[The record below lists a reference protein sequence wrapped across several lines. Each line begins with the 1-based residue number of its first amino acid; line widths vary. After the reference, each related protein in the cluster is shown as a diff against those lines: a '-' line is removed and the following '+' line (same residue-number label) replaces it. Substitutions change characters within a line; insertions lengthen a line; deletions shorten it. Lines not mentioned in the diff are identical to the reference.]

1 MAEKDILI
9 DREGRNPTT
18 QYFSIGY
25 IDNIKN
31 NNNIINISQN
41 QNPQKREYTYFNDLA
56 DFKSRIDRFYLTSNT
71 EEW

>member
-1 MAEKDILI
+1 MAEKDIPT
-9 DREGRNPTT
+9 DRASRNPTT

-31 NNNIINISQN
+31 NNNMIDIWQN
-41 QNPQKREYTYFNDLA
+41 QNPPKREYTYFNDLV

-71 EEW
+71 EE

>member
-9 DREGRNPTT
+9 DRAGRNPTT

-31 NNNIINISQN
+31 NNNIINIWQN

-71 EEW
+71 EE